1 MLSVVVSSHHN
12 QLTAI
17 ADVWLSEGAS
27 SFSIWQ
33 RGQLLRSW
41 PAVPGDTREVMLTV
55 PICIDENIVGE
66 LRVSGTNG
74 SKQAARLAA
83 DADLVAALVKLEDEL
98 TLMTAELVNSQ
109 DQQVALY
116 RLTRSMSGMVS
127 VEETLNSLLCEAIRL
142 SHASGGYVVFMPAS
156 GAPLVLHRP
165 EVMLSEANIWQCF
178 WQAQMDE
185 QEIIVTPTDRSGTRL
200 ALAEVPN
207 MLFIPLRTRGV
218 VNVGLGLLKPVHES
232 FSNPDIKLMRAI
244 CDHASA
250 QVEKALLYQESF
262 EQARMRTEM
271 ELARRVQLD
280 LLPRHL
286 PLVPGLDIYA
296 HTRPAMHVGGDFY
309 DFIQHARRP
318 FFFTVGDVTGKGLS
332 AALLMTMTR
341 TAIHSKA
348 SFMPDPTPETVMRQ
362 SNADLYDDFTQV
374 GVFATAFIGQYL
386 AAERRIR
393 YANAGHSP
401 VIYRPREGPATML
414 RADSTAIGVLPAS
427 SSRNYTLR
435 ITEGDLLI
443 VATDGFSDARD
454 HNNERFDYDRLL
466 ALTEEVAQRSAR
478 EIVDAIYEAVD
489 TYGSGRPQDDDQTIL
504 VIKGASLG

>member
-1 MLSVVVSSHHN
+1 
-12 QLTAI
+12 
-17 ADVWLSEGAS
+17 
-27 SFSIWQ
+27 
-33 RGQLLRSW
+33 
-41 PAVPGDTREVMLTV
+41 
-55 PICIDENIVGE
+55 
-66 LRVSGTNG
+66 
-74 SKQAARLAA
+74 
-83 DADLVAALVKLEDEL
+83 
-98 TLMTAELVNSQ
+98 MTAELVTSQ
-109 DQQVALY
+109 DQQMALY

-127 VEETLNSLLCEAIRL
+127 VEETLTSLLCEAIRL
-142 SHASGGYVVFMPAS
+142 SHASGGYVVFMPAN

-165 EVMLSEANIWQCF
+165 ELILSEAHIWQCF
-178 WQAQMDE
+178 WQAQLDE

-200 ALAEVPN
+200 SVAEVPN
-207 MLFIPLRTRGV
+207 MLFVPLRTRGV
-218 VNVGLGLLKPVHES
+218 VNVGLGLLKAEHES
-232 FSNPDIKLMRAI
+232 FSNPDIKLIRAV

-250 QVEKALLYQESF
+250 QIEKALLYQESF

-280 LLPRHL
+280 LLPRQL
-286 PLVPGLDIYA
+286 PAVPGLDIYA

-309 DFIQHARRP
+309 DFLQNPQRP
-318 FFFTVGDVTGKGLS
+318 FFFSVGDVTGKGLS

-386 AAERRIR
+386 APDRLIR

-401 VIYRPREGPATML
+401 VIYRPREGAATML

-435 ITEGDLLI
+435 MNEGDLLI

-454 HNNERFDYDRLL
+454 QNNERFDYDRLL
-466 ALTEEVAQRSAR
+466 ALAEEVAQCSAR
-478 EIVDAIYEAVD
+478 EIVDSIYEAVD
-489 TYGSGRPQDDDQTIL
+489 TYSSGRPQDDDQTIL
-504 VIKGASLG
+504 VIKGARL